1 MRRQLIPVGIAIGSG
16 LIVLVDQFITNP
28 YFDNIGRF
36 LVGAAAQIAAF
47 ALLLG
52 LWNVLSVHVGRLAR
66 RDSNG
71 WTSLVILL
79 TAVLVFIVVLPSG
92 GASRASDWVM
102 RYLYRPLE
110 ASFLGLIV
118 FFIATAAYRALRA
131 RSWETGLLLASALV
145 VLVGSAALSNVIS
158 PVLAASKEW
167 VMNVPMV
174 AGVRGIALGVALGT
188 ILTGLRLLTGIDRPY
203 SE

>member
-28 YFDNIGRF
+28 YLDNIGRF

-52 LWNVLSVHVGRLAR
+52 LWNVLSVHLGRIAR

-71 WTSLVILL
+71 WSSLVILL
-79 TAVLVFIVVLPSG
+79 AAVVVFLVVLPSG

-131 RSWETGLLLASALV
+131 RTWETGLLLAAALV
-145 VLVGSAALSNVIS
+145 VLVGSAALSNAIS
-158 PVLAASKEW
+158 PVLAAAKEW
-167 VMNVPMV
+167 VMSVPLV
-174 AGVRGIALGVALGT
+174 AGVRGITLGVALGA
-188 ILTGLRLLTGIDRPY
+188 ILTGLRILTGIDRPY